1 MLNFKTHVNNKN
13 KEWITFI
20 HGFGGSS
27 NIWHKQVRDLYK
39 HYNLLFVDLRGHG
52 KSKNIGLD
60 SDFNLSTVCED
71 IIKVLEFLKI
81 KSSHFVGI
89 SFGSVLI
96 LKLIETHEKYI
107 NKSILSGAITS
118 FNHVSRF
125 LLFCLNLL
133 KNVLPNMLLYK
144 LFAYIIMPKSNHKES
159 RLIFINEAKLIESK
173 VFNQLLKLIPDIKK
187 YILHLKP
194 VNFNKYILF
203 LSGKDDY
210 LFSEDVRRFS
220 LKNNFHS
227 YFSIAGAGHV
237 VNIDSPSIFN
247 KKIIEYLK

>member
-1 MLNFKTHVNNKN
+1 MLKFKTHINNKN
-13 KEWITFI
+13 KDWITFI

-52 KSKNIGLD
+52 KSKSIPLD
-60 SDFNLSTVCED
+60 YDFNLSIVCED
-71 IIKVLEFLKI
+71 VIKVLEFLKI

-96 LKLIETHEKYI
+96 LKLIETHKKYI

-118 FNHVSRF
+118 FNRVSRF

-159 RLIFINEAKLIESK
+159 RLIFINEAKLIETK
-173 VFNQLLKLIPDIKK
+173 VFNQLLKLIPEIKK
-187 YILHLKP
+187 YILHLQP
-194 VNFNKYILF
+194 INFNKYILF

-210 LFSEDVRRFS
+210 LFSEDVRKFS
-220 LKNNFHS
+220 SKNKFHS
-227 YFSIAGAGHV
+227 HYAIEGAGHV
-237 VNIDSPSIFN
+237 VNIDNPSIFN
-247 KKIIEYLK
+247 NKVLEYLK

>member
-89 SFGSVLI
+89 SFGSLLI
-96 LKLIETHEKYI
+96 LKLIETHKTYI

-118 FNHVSRF
+118 FNYVSRL
-125 LLFCLNLL
+125 LLFCLNL
-133 KNVLPNMLLYK
+133 
-144 LFAYIIMPKSNHKES
+144 SGTES
-159 RLIFINEAKLIESK
+159 LSVRVY
-173 VFNQLLKLIPDIKK
+173 VF
-187 YILHLKP
+187 
-194 VNFNKYILF
+194 
-203 LSGKDDY
+203 
-210 LFSEDVRRFS
+210 
-220 LKNNFHS
+220 
-227 YFSIAGAGHV
+227 
-237 VNIDSPSIFN
+237 
-247 KKIIEYLK
+247 

>member
-1 MLNFKTHVNNKN
+1 MLKFKTHINNKN

-27 NIWHKQVRDLYK
+27 SIWHKQVRDLYK

-52 KSKNIGLD
+52 KSKGIHLD
-60 SDFNLSTVCED
+60 YDFNLSTICED
-71 IIKVLEFLKI
+71 VIKVLEFLKI

-96 LKLIETHEKYI
+96 LKLIETHKKYI

-118 FNHVSRF
+118 FNRVSRF

-159 RLIFINEAKLIESK
+159 RLIFINEAKLIETK
-173 VFNQLLKLIPDIKK
+173 VFNQLLKLIPEIKK
-187 YILHLKP
+187 YILHLQP
-194 VNFNKYILF
+194 INFNKYILF

-210 LFSEDVRRFS
+210 LFSEDVRKFS
-220 LKNNFHS
+220 SKNKFHS
-227 YFSIAGAGHV
+227 YYSIEGAGHV
-237 VNIDSPSIFN
+237 VNIDDPSIFN
-247 KKIIEYLK
+247 NKVLEYLK

>member
-1 MLNFKTHVNNKN
+1 MLKFKTHINNKN

-27 NIWHKQVRDLYK
+27 NIWHKQVRDLHK

-52 KSKNIGLD
+52 KSKGIHLD
-60 SDFNLSTVCED
+60 YDFNLSTVCED
-71 IIKVLEFLKI
+71 VIKVLEFLKI

-96 LKLIETHEKYI
+96 LKLIETHKKYI

-118 FNHVSRF
+118 FNRVSRF

-159 RLIFINEAKLIESK
+159 RLTFINEAKLIETK
-173 VFNQLLKLIPDIKK
+173 VFNQLLKLIPEIKK
-187 YILHLKP
+187 YILHLEP
-194 VNFNKYILF
+194 INFNKYILF

-210 LFSEDVRRFS
+210 LFFDDVREFS
-220 LKNNFHS
+220 SKNKFHS
-227 YFSIAGAGHV
+227 HYAIEGAGHV
-237 VNIDSPSIFN
+237 VNIDNPSIFN
-247 KKIIEYLK
+247 NKVLEYLK

>member
-1 MLNFKTHVNNKN
+1 MLKFKTHINNKN
-13 KEWITFI
+13 NEWVTFL

-52 KSKNIGLD
+52 KSKNIPLD
-60 SDFNLSTVCED
+60 YDFNLSIVCED

-107 NKSILSGAITS
+107 NKSVLSGAITS
-118 FNHVSRF
+118 FNRVSRF

-133 KNVLPNMLLYK
+133 KNVLPNILLYK
-144 LFAYIIMPKSNHKES
+144 LFAYIVMPKSNHKES
-159 RLIFINEAKLIESK
+159 RRIFINEAKLIETK
-173 VFNQLLKLIPDIKK
+173 VFNQLLKLIPEIKQ
-187 YILHLKP
+187 YILHLQP
-194 VNFNKYILF
+194 ITFNKYILF

-210 LFSEDVRRFS
+210 LFSEDVRKFS
-220 LKNNFHS
+220 LKNIFYS
-227 YFSIAGAGHV
+227 YYAIEGAGHV
-237 VNIDSPSIFN
+237 VNIDNPFIFN
-247 KKIIEYLK
+247 NKVLEYLK

>member
-1 MLNFKTHVNNKN
+1 MLKFKTHINNKS

-52 KSKNIGLD
+52 KSNNLRLD

-96 LKLIETHEKYI
+96 LRLIETHKKYI
-107 NKSILSGAITS
+107 NKAILSGAITS

-133 KNVLPNMLLYK
+133 KHVLPTMFLYK
-144 LFAYIIMPKSNHKES
+144 LFAYIIMPKPNHKES
-159 RLIFINEAKLIESK
+159 RLTFVNEAKLIESK
-173 VFNQLLKLIPDIKK
+173 VFNQLLNLIPDIKK
-187 YILHLKP
+187 YILQLKP
-194 VNFNKYILF
+194 INFNKYILF

-210 LFSEDVRRFS
+210 LFFDDVRKFS
-220 LKNNFHS
+220 SKNKFHS
-227 YFSIAGAGHV
+227 YYSIEGAGHV
-237 VNIDSPSIFN
+237 VNIDNPSIFN
-247 KKIIEYLK
+247 NKVLEYFT

>member
-1 MLNFKTHVNNKN
+1 MLKFKTHINNKN
-13 KEWITFI
+13 KEWITFV

-52 KSKNIGLD
+52 KSKNIPLD
-60 SDFNLSTVCED
+60 YDFNLSIVCED

-107 NKSILSGAITS
+107 NKSVLSGAITS
-118 FNHVSRF
+118 FNRVSRF

-133 KNVLPNMLLYK
+133 KNVLPNILLYK
-144 LFAYIIMPKSNHKES
+144 LFAYIVMPKSNHKES
-159 RLIFINEAKLIESK
+159 RRIFINEAKLIETK
-173 VFNQLLKLIPDIKK
+173 VFNQLLKLIPEIKQ
-187 YILHLKP
+187 YILHLQP
-194 VNFNKYILF
+194 ITFNKYILF

-210 LFSEDVRRFS
+210 LFSEDVRKFS
-220 LKNNFHS
+220 LKNIFYS
-227 YFSIAGAGHV
+227 YYAIEGAGHV
-237 VNIDSPSIFN
+237 VNIDNPFIFN
-247 KKIIEYLK
+247 NKVLEYLK

>member
-1 MLNFKTHVNNKN
+1 MYKR
-13 KEWITFI
+13 
-20 HGFGGSS
+20 
-27 NIWHKQVRDLYK
+27 QDLYK

-52 KSKNIGLD
+52 KSKSIPLD
-60 SDFNLSTVCED
+60 YNFNLSTVCED

-96 LKLIETHEKYI
+96 LKLIETHKKYI
-107 NKSILSGAITS
+107 NKSILSGTITS

-159 RLIFINEAKLIESK
+159 RRIFINEAKLIETK
-173 VFNQLLKLIPDIKK
+173 VFSQLINLIPEIKK
-187 YILHLKP
+187 YILHLQP
-194 VNFNKYILF
+194 INFNKNILF

-210 LFSEDVRRFS
+210 LFSKDVKQFAS
-220 LKNNFHS
+220 KNKFLS
-227 YFSIAGAGHV
+227 YYSIKGAGHV
-237 VNIDSPSIFN
+237 VNIEKPLVFN
-247 KKIIEYLK
+247 KRVIEYLK

>member
-1 MLNFKTHVNNKN
+1 MLRFKTHINNKN
-13 KEWITFI
+13 KEWITFV

-52 KSKNIGLD
+52 KSKNIRLD

-96 LKLIETHEKYI
+96 LKLIETHRKYI

-118 FNHVSRF
+118 FNYFSRF

-187 YILHLKP
+187 YIIHLKP

-210 LFSEDVRRFS
+210 LFSEDVRKFS
-220 LKNNFHS
+220 SNNKLHS
-227 YFSIAGAGHV
+227 YYSIEGAGHV
-237 VNIDSPSIFN
+237 VNIDNPSIFN
-247 KKIIEYLK
+247 RKVIEYLK

>member
-1 MLNFKTHVNNKN
+1 MLKFKTHINNKN

-52 KSKNIGLD
+52 KSKSICLD
-60 SDFNLSTVCED
+60 SNFDLSTICED
-71 IIKVLEFLKI
+71 IINVLEFLKI

-96 LKLIETHEKYI
+96 LKLIETHKKYI

-118 FNHVSRF
+118 FNYVSRF

-159 RLIFINEAKLIESK
+159 RLIFINEAKVIESNM
-173 VFNQLLKLIPDIKK
+173 FNQLLKLIPDIKK
-187 YILHLKP
+187 YILHLQP
-194 VNFNKYILF
+194 INFNKYILF

-210 LFSEDVRRFS
+210 LFSEDVRKFS
-220 LKNNFHS
+220 SKNKFHS
-227 YFSIAGAGHV
+227 YYSIEGAGHV
-237 VNIDSPSIFN
+237 VNIDNPSIFN
-247 KKIIEYLK
+247 NKVIEYLK

>member
-1 MLNFKTHVNNKN
+1 MLKFKTHINNKN

-27 NIWHKQVRDLYK
+27 NIWHKQVRDLCK

-52 KSKNIGLD
+52 KSKNIRLD

-96 LKLIETHEKYI
+96 LKLIETHKKYI

-118 FNHVSRF
+118 FNYVSRF

-173 VFNQLLKLIPDIKK
+173 VFNQLLNLIPDIKK
-187 YILHLKP
+187 YIIRLKP

-210 LFSEDVRRFS
+210 LFSEDVRKFS
-220 LKNNFHS
+220 SNNKLHS
-227 YFSIAGAGHV
+227 YYSIEGAGHV
-237 VNIDSPSIFN
+237 VNIDNPSIFN
-247 KKIIEYLK
+247 QKVIDYLK

>member
-1 MLNFKTHVNNKN
+1 MLKFKTHINNKN

-52 KSKNIGLD
+52 KSKSICLD
-60 SDFNLSTVCED
+60 SDLNLSTVCTD

-81 KSSHFVGI
+81 KRSHFVGI

-96 LKLIETHEKYI
+96 LKLIETHKKYI

-159 RLIFINEAKLIESK
+159 RLIFINEATLIESK
-173 VFNQLLKLIPDIKK
+173 VFNQLLKLIPEIKK
-187 YILHLKP
+187 YILHLQP
-194 VNFNKYILF
+194 INFNKYILF

-210 LFSEDVRRFS
+210 LFSEDVRKFS
-220 LKNNFHS
+220 SKNKFHS
-227 YFSIAGAGHV
+227 YYSIEGAGHV
-237 VNIDSPSIFN
+237 VNIDNPSLFN
-247 KKIIEYLK
+247 NKVLEYLK

>member
-1 MLNFKTHVNNKN
+1 MLKFKTHINNKN

-52 KSKNIGLD
+52 KSKSLRLD
-60 SDFNLSTVCED
+60 SDCNLTTVCED
-71 IIKVLEFLKI
+71 IIKVLKFLKI

-96 LKLIETHEKYI
+96 LKLIETHKTYI

-133 KNVLPNMLLYK
+133 KHVLPNMLLYK

-159 RLIFINEAKLIESK
+159 RFIFIKEAKVIERK
-173 VFNQLLKLIPDIKK
+173 VFKQLLKLIPDIKK
-187 YILHLKP
+187 YILHLQP
-194 VNFNKYILF
+194 INFNKYILF
-203 LSGKDDY
+203 LSGEDDY
-210 LFSEDVRRFS
+210 LFSEDARKFS
-220 LKNNFHS
+220 SQNKFHS
-227 YFSIAGAGHV
+227 YYSIAGAGHV
-237 VNIDSPSIFN
+237 VNIDNPSIFN
-247 KKIIEYLK
+247 KKVIEYLK

>member
-1 MLNFKTHVNNKN
+1 MLQFKTHIIDKN
-13 KEWITFI
+13 KDWITFI

-27 NIWHKQVRDLYK
+27 TIWHKQVRDLYK

-52 KSKNIGLD
+52 KSQSLCLD
-60 SDFNLSTVCED
+60 SDFNLSNLCED

-89 SFGSVLI
+89 SFGSLLI
-96 LKLIETHEKYI
+96 LKLIETHKTYI
-107 NKSILSGAITS
+107 NKSILSGAIIS

-159 RLIFINEAKLIESK
+159 RLMFINEAKLIETK
-173 VFNQLLKLIPDIKK
+173 VFNQLLKLIPEIKK
-187 YILHLKP
+187 YILNLQP
-194 VNFNKYILF
+194 VTFNKSILF

-210 LFSEDVRRFS
+210 LFFEDVRKFS
-220 LKNNFHS
+220 SKNKFHS
-227 YFSIAGAGHV
+227 YYSIEGAGHV
-237 VNIDSPSIFN
+237 VNIDNPSIFN
-247 KKIIEYLK
+247 NKVLDYLK

>member
-1 MLNFKTHVNNKN
+1 MLKFKTHINNKN

-52 KSKNIGLD
+52 KSKNIRLD

-96 LKLIETHEKYI
+96 LKLIETHRKYI

-118 FNHVSRF
+118 FNYFSRF

-187 YILHLKP
+187 YIIHLKP

-210 LFSEDVRRFS
+210 LFSEDVRKFS
-220 LKNNFHS
+220 SNNKLHS
-227 YFSIAGAGHV
+227 YYSIEGAGHV
-237 VNIDSPSIFN
+237 VNIDNPSIFN
-247 KKIIEYLK
+247 RKVIEYLK

>member
-1 MLNFKTHVNNKN
+1 MLQFKTHINNET

-52 KSKNIGLD
+52 KSKNIPID
-60 SDFNLSTVCED
+60 SDFSVSTVCED
-71 IIKVLEFLKI
+71 IINVLKFLNI
-81 KSSHFVGI
+81 KSSHFIGI

-96 LKLIETHEKYI
+96 LNLIETHKTYI

-118 FNHVSRF
+118 FNNVSRF

-133 KNVLPNMLLYK
+133 RNILPNMLLYK

-159 RLIFINEAKLIESK
+159 RRVFVNEAKLIEGNSFSK
-173 VFNQLLKLIPDIKK
+173 LLDLIPVLTK
-187 YILHLKP
+187 YILRLKP

-203 LSGKDDY
+203 LSGEDDY
-210 LFSEDVRRFS
+210 LFSEDVRRFAS
-220 LKNNFHS
+220 KNKLHS
-227 YFSIAGAGHV
+227 YCSVENAGHV
-237 VNIDSPSIFN
+237 VNIDNPLVFN
-247 KKIIEYLK
+247 KKVLDYLK

>member
-1 MLNFKTHVNNKN
+1 MLKFKTHINNKN
-13 KEWITFI
+13 KDWITFI

-27 NIWHKQVRDLYK
+27 NIWHNQVRDLYN
-39 HYNLLFVDLRGHG
+39 HYNLLFIDLRGHG
-52 KSKNIGLD
+52 KSKSMCLD

-96 LKLIETHEKYI
+96 LNLIETHEKYI

-125 LLFCLNLL
+125 LLFSLNLL

-144 LFAYIIMPKSNHKES
+144 LFAYIIMPKSSHKES
-159 RLIFINEAKLIESK
+159 RIIFINEAKLIENK
-173 VFNQLLKLIPDIKK
+173 VFNQLLNLIPEIKK
-187 YILHLKP
+187 YILHLQP
-194 VNFNKYILF
+194 INFNKYILF

-210 LFSEDVRRFS
+210 LFSEDVRKFS
-220 LKNNFHS
+220 LKNKFHS
-227 YFSIAGAGHV
+227 YYAIEGAGHV
-237 VNIDSPSIFN
+237 VNIDSPSLFN
-247 KKIIEYLK
+247 NQVLEYLK

>member
-1 MLNFKTHVNNKN
+1 MLKFKTHINNKN

-27 NIWHKQVRDLYK
+27 NIWHKQVRDLYN
-39 HYNLLFVDLRGHG
+39 HYNLLFIDLRGHG
-52 KSKNIGLD
+52 KSKSMCLD
-60 SDFNLSTVCED
+60 SDFNLATVCED

-96 LKLIETHEKYI
+96 LKLIETHKKYI

-118 FNHVSRF
+118 FNQVSRC
-125 LLFCLNLL
+125 LLFSLNLL
-133 KNVLPNMLLYK
+133 KNVLPNMFLYK

-159 RLIFINEAKLIESK
+159 RIIFINEAKLIEKK
-173 VFNQLLKLIPDIKK
+173 VFNQLLNLIPEIKK
-187 YILHLKP
+187 YILNLEP
-194 VNFNKYILF
+194 INFNKYILF

-210 LFSEDVRRFS
+210 LFSEDVRKFS
-220 LKNNFHS
+220 LKNKFHS
-227 YFSIAGAGHV
+227 YYSIEGAGHV

-247 KKIIEYLK
+247 NQVLDYLK